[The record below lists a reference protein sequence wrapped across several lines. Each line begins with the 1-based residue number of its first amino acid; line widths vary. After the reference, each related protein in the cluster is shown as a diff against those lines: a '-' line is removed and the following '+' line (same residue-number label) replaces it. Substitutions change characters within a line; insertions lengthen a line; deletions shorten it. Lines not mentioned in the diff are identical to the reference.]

1 MASRFV
7 RPDTTVLKIS
17 HGDTLTVK
25 RRLNAGE
32 ARTRKGMASF
42 ATLDQVAVVLA
53 YLVDWSLTDDE
64 GKHVSIAGLSAKDL
78 CDRLDG
84 LDSASFEEIYA
95 AIVVHEKAMDAERE
109 TAKNGPDGGSGS
121 PATLPSLELVAG
133 ASNGSASSI

>member
-7 RPDTTVLKIS
+7 RPDTTTLKIS
-17 HGDTLTVK
+17 GGDTLTVK

-32 ARTRKGMASF
+32 FRTRKGMASF

-84 LDSASFEEIYA
+84 LDSASFDEIYA
-95 AIVVHEKAMDAERE
+95 AVIAHEAAMDAERSKTQATE
-109 TAKNGPDGGSGS
+109 TGGPAIS
-121 PATLPSLELVAG
+121 PSPDAAAG
-133 ASNGSASSI
+133 ASSGSASST